1 MASTKISVME
11 NAEILIQ
18 HNINI
23 LRAAGESDHVI
34 ASTLGL
40 VQGKKYQ
47 KWGLVLDDDPTPM
60 EPPLVVRTGLSESQ
74 LLEAIAIV
82 AKDET
87 PGHRTVKAV
96 TQRLRIGI
104 GTLRDYRTQY
114 PSVEAACQDLIS
126 INKAR
131 PSRLRKQQTALNTI
145 QEMVDAEN
153 RKEHPQKLRLG
164 ALSQKVGYAE
174 TWLSVC
180 CTNGSQQAIAIRNQ
194 IEAHNKAVDG
204 LL

>member
-1 MASTKISVME
+1 MAAPKMSVVE
-11 NAEILIQ
+11 NPEILIQ
-18 HNINI
+18 HNINL
-23 LRAAGESDHVI
+23 LRAAGQSDHVI

-40 VQGKKYQ
+40 VRGKKYR
-47 KWGLVLDDDPTPM
+47 KWGLVLDDDGAPA
-60 EPPLVVRTGLSESQ
+60 EPPLIIRTGLSETQ

-82 AKDET
+82 ANDET
-87 PGHRTVKAV
+87 PGNRTIRAV
-96 TQRLRIGI
+96 AYRLGIGG
-104 GTLRDYRTQY
+104 GTLRDYRAQY
-114 PSVEAACQDLIS
+114 HRVEAACQDLIS
-126 INKAR
+126 INKER
-131 PSRLRKQQTALNTI
+131 PSRLKKQQAALNTI
-145 QEMVDAEN
+145 QEMVDAEG

-180 CTNGSQQAIAIRNQ
+180 CSSGNQQAIAIRNQ